1 MKRVFVVIIMVTL
14 IITTVTIHMNRTFSF
29 CGEILK
35 ISEEV
40 LREYENS
47 NWDKIYDLTIQTK
60 DIWNK
65 NRLWAAA
72 TLSTKVIDEI
82 EISLEQSIMYSKI
95 RSNEDFIGEYKMF
108 CMLIEHLPK
117 QEGADIAE
125 IL

>member
-1 MKRVFVVIIMVTL
+1 MKRVFVVIVMVAL
-14 IITTVTIHMNRTFSF
+14 IIVTVAIHMNRIFSF

-40 LREYENS
+40 LKEYENS
-47 NWDKIYDLTIQTK
+47 DWDKIYDLTIKTK

-95 RSNEDFIGEYKMF
+95 KSNEDFIGEYKMF

-117 QEGADIAE
+117 QEGVDIAE
-125 IL
+125 LL